1 MISWEKPWN
10 PSPNLLWR
18 VRTFPHYVLWSCAG
32 FVSVWV
38 QTRRMSNLLLGVPA
52 LAVAFLVFSV
62 TLRSRQGL
70 DSATIQRYVTTA
82 QHLLQKG
89 QVDQAAFYQ
98 TRLQSLQ
105 SPTDPILSLRA
116 AIAIRRDQSDL
127 AAACYREM
135 LTNSDHTQNALAH
148 TQLALR
154 EMQTSPATH
163 REAADR
169 AIRHLQLALEI
180 DPGHILCHELLA
192 QLFLQRG
199 DFQSVAMHLE
209 AVVLVSPDRRLDL
222 ARVYEKLGQHT
233 QKAEYAAQAA
243 AYFSESLSQLESA
256 PRSGVQPNPPREL
269 QRVTAYLNWTEAL
282 IMQGLFTEAAKTL
295 TQAIDAQ
302 DSPELRR
309 RLASIYIRMINDLPQ
324 SPESWKLRWELV
336 TLSRNYDPNAR
347 EALVVLASIAAHA
360 PPELHQSAQREL
372 QPYFDNGQAPAAAFY
387 LVGTAAAQDQ
397 RWEQA
402 ITLLRQSVKREPRA
416 DIAWNNLAH
425 ALSSKPAPEWKEA
438 ERCVDEAIRLN
449 PTPALYHETRGQ
461 ILVGQERWAEAVR
474 ELELALREFPLNAP
488 IHQGLATS
496 YAQLG
501 DDDLAD
507 YHLARH
513 KALGQR

>member
-1 MISWEKPWN
+1 MISWEKPWTA
-10 PSPNLLWR
+10 SPNVLWR
-18 VRTFPHYVLWSCAG
+18 VRTFPYYVLWSCVG
-32 FVSVWV
+32 FVSGWV
-38 QTRRMSNLLLGVPA
+38 QTRRMRNLLLGVPA

-62 TLRSRQGL
+62 TLRSRQEL
-70 DSATIQRYVTTA
+70 DSATIQRYFATA
-82 QHLLQKG
+82 QRLLQQG

-98 TRLQSLQ
+98 TRLLSLP

-116 AIAIRRDQSDL
+116 GIATRRDQFDL
-127 AAACYREM
+127 ATACYREM
-135 LTNSDHTQNALAH
+135 LNNSDQSQDALAH

-154 EMQTSPATH
+154 EMQTSPAPQ
-163 REAADR
+163 RETADR
-169 AIRHLQLALEI
+169 AIVRLQQALEI
-180 DPGHILCHELLA
+180 DPGYTLCHELLA

-199 DFQSVAMHLE
+199 DFPSVAKHLE
-209 AVVLVSPDRRLDL
+209 AVVLVSPARRLDL

-233 QKAEYAAQAA
+233 KKADFAGQAA
-243 AYFSESLSQLESA
+243 AYFAESLSQLEST
-256 PRSGVQPNPPREL
+256 PRSEVQPNPPREL

-282 IMQGLFTEAAKTL
+282 IMQGLLTEAAKSL
-295 TQAIDAQ
+295 TQAIEVQ

-324 SPESWKLRWELV
+324 SPESWKRRWELV
-336 TLSRNYDPNAR
+336 TLSRNYDPDAR

-360 PPELHQSAQREL
+360 PPELRQSAQREL
-372 QPYFDNGQAPAAAFY
+372 QPYFDNGQAPAAAYY

-397 RWEQA
+397 QWEQA
-402 ITLLRQSVKREPRA
+402 ITLLRQSVNREPRA

-425 ALSSKPAPEWKEA
+425 ALSSKPAPEWQEA
-438 ERCVDEAIRLN
+438 ERCVGEAIRLN

-474 ELELALREFPLNAP
+474 ELELALREFPLNAQ

-507 YHLARH
+507 YHLARQ